1 MKMMK
6 KIFLITNRYIMM
18 GLAAVLLLTVSCKKV
33 LDITPVDQ
41 VTDPLM
47 WENQDMV
54 LTYTG
59 NFYAQMN
66 AGFSGPH
73 PNSSI
78 FTSNLLSDI
87 TDDGEANSTVYNAYW
102 NGAYDS
108 SNSPLNGMWTATA
121 NGRWSYIRRANMFL
135 SKIDAVPGD
144 QNLNKRMKAEIRFL
158 RALYYFEFMNWFG
171 PVPIITTAQNDLDE
185 SAFVAKPT
193 KDEFNDFLAKELT
206 EAADALPVTYAAGDW
221 GRATKGAALAMK
233 GRIQLYAGRWADA
246 AATTKALMDLK
257 AYALQA
263 SYSNVF
269 ANNNKMNN
277 EVILSVQ
284 FNGDRAQRS
293 HLFDTY
299 NQPPAFGGRGGTL
312 PTQNLVDDYEMQV
325 TGLPITDALSGYD
338 KTQPYVG
345 RDPRFAATVLYDGAV
360 FRGRALQLYN
370 GGVDLTVSAG
380 IIAGW
385 VTNTG
390 YYLRKFTDESI
401 NLADANVA
409 SSQNW
414 ILFRYAEVLLN
425 YAEAQNEAVGPDGT
439 VYDAVNQVRKR
450 AGMPNLPTGLSQ
462 PDMRTAI
469 RHERR
474 VELAFEDARYWD
486 VKRWKLAVNLFSTA
500 TNPIKKMEI
509 VKDPITGVKTYN
521 VKNLTKTRIFQE
533 KHYLFPFPITEINK
547 PGNKIIQNTGWG
559 N

>member
-1 MKMMK
+1 MK
-6 KIFLITNRYIMM
+6 KMKLIANKYTLM
-18 GLAAVLLLTVSCKKV
+18 GLTAVLLLTASCKKV

-41 VTDPLM
+41 VTEPLL
-47 WENQDMV
+47 WTNQDMV

-59 NFYAQMN
+59 NFYAQMH

-73 PNSSI
+73 PGSSI
-78 FTSNLLSDI
+78 FTGNLLSDI
-87 TDDGEANSTVYNAYW
+87 TDDGEVNGTVYNAYW

-108 SNSPLNGMWTATA
+108 SSSPLNALWNSTRWT
-121 NGRWSYIRRANMFL
+121 YIRRANIFL

-144 QNLNKRMKAEIRFL
+144 ASLNNRMKAEIRFL
-158 RALYYFEFMNWFG
+158 RAYYYFDLMNWFG
-171 PVPIITTAQNDLDE
+171 PLPIITNAQDGVDE
-185 SAFVAKPT
+185 SAFVAKAT
-193 KDEFNDFLAKELT
+193 KDEFNDFLVKELT

-233 GRIQLYAGRWADA
+233 SRIQLYAGRWADA
-246 AATTKALMDLK
+246 AATAKAVMDLK
-257 AYALQA
+257 VYGLQA
-263 SYSNVF
+263 SYSSVF
-269 ANNNKMNN
+269 ANNNKMNS

-284 FNGDRAQRS
+284 FNGDKAQRYHS
-293 HLFDTY
+293 FDLY

-312 PTQNLVDDYEMQV
+312 PTQNLVDDYEMQA
-325 TGLPITDALSGYD
+325 TGLPITNPLSGYD
-338 KTQPYVG
+338 AQQPYAG
-345 RDPRFAATVLYDGAV
+345 RDPRFAATVLYDGSV
-360 FRGRALQLYN
+360 FRGRTLQLYN
-370 GGVDLTVSAG
+370 GGVDLTASGG

-385 VTNTG
+385 ITNTG

-425 YAEAQNEAVGPDGT
+425 YAEAQNEAVGPDNT

-450 AGMPNLPTGLSQ
+450 AGMPNLPAGLSQ
-462 PDMRTAI
+462 IDMRTAI

-509 VKDPITGVKTYN
+509 VRNATTGVKTYT
-521 VKNLTKTRIFQE
+521 VKNIAKTRIFQE
-533 KHYLFPFPITEINK
+533 KHYLFPFPITEITK
-547 PGNKIIQNTGWG
+547 PGNKIEQNTGW
-559 N
+559 

>member
-1 MKMMK
+1 MK
-6 KIFLITNRYIMM
+6 KMKLITNRYIIMVM
-18 GLAAVLLLTVSCKKV
+18 AAVLLLTASCKKI
-33 LDITPVDQ
+33 LDIIPVDQ

-47 WENQDMV
+47 WSNQDMV

-59 NFYAQMN
+59 NFYAQMQ

-73 PNSSI
+73 PGSSI
-78 FTSNLLSDI
+78 FTGNLLSDI
-87 TDDGEANSTVYNAYW
+87 TDDADANSTVYNTYW

-108 SNSPLNGMWTATA
+108 SNSPLNGMWTS
-121 NGRWSYIRRANMFL
+121 NRWMYIRRANTFL

-144 QNLNKRMKAEIRFL
+144 ASLNNRMKGEMKFL
-158 RALYYFEFMNWFG
+158 RAYYYFDLMNWFG
-171 PVPIITTAQNDLDE
+171 PLPIITTAQNDLDE
-185 SAFVAKPT
+185 SAFVAKAT
-193 KDEFNDFLAKELT
+193 KDEFTDFLVKELT
-206 EAADALPVTYAAGDW
+206 EAAATLPVTYAAGDW
-221 GRATKGAALAMK
+221 GRATKGAALAMM

-257 AYALQA
+257 AYVLQP
-263 SYSNVF
+263 SYSSVF

-284 FNGDRAQRS
+284 FNGDKAQRS
-293 HLFDTY
+293 HLFDAY
-299 NQPPAFGGRGGTL
+299 NQPPAFGGRGSTL
-312 PTQNLVDDYEMQV
+312 PTQNLVDEYEMQT
-325 TGLPITDALSGYD
+325 TGLPITNPLSGYD
-338 KTQPYVG
+338 AQQPYVG
-345 RDPRFAATVLYDGAV
+345 RDPRFAATVLYDGAT

-370 GGVDLTVSAG
+370 GGVDLTVSGG
-380 IIAGW
+380 ILAGW

-390 YYLRKFTDESI
+390 YYLRKFTDETI

-425 YAEAQNEAVGPDGT
+425 YAEAQNEAVGADNT

-450 AGMPNLPTGLSQ
+450 AGMPNLPAGLSQ

-509 VKDPITGVKTYN
+509 VRNAVTGVKTYT

-533 KHYLFPFPITEINK
+533 KHYLFPFPITEVTK
-547 PGNKIIQNTGWG
+547 PGNKIEQNFGW
-559 N
+559 

>member
-1 MKMMK
+1 MK
-6 KIFLITNRYIMM
+6 LITNRYIIMVM
-18 GLAAVLLLTVSCKKV
+18 AAVLLLTASCKKI
-33 LDITPVDQ
+33 LDIIPVDQ

-47 WENQDMV
+47 WSNQDMV

-59 NFYAQMN
+59 NFYAQMQ

-73 PNSSI
+73 PGSSI
-78 FTSNLLSDI
+78 FTGNLLSDI
-87 TDDGEANSTVYNAYW
+87 TDDADANSTVYNTYW

-108 SNSPLNGMWTATA
+108 SNSPLNGMWTS
-121 NGRWSYIRRANMFL
+121 NRWMYIRRANTFL

-144 QNLNKRMKAEIRFL
+144 ASLNNRMKGEMKFL
-158 RALYYFEFMNWFG
+158 RAYYYFDLMNWFG
-171 PVPIITTAQNDLDE
+171 PLPIITTAQNDLDE
-185 SAFVAKPT
+185 SAFVAKAT
-193 KDEFNDFLAKELT
+193 KDEFTDFLVKELT
-206 EAADALPVTYAAGDW
+206 EAAATLPVTYAAGDW
-221 GRATKGAALAMK
+221 GRATKGAALAMM

-257 AYALQA
+257 AYVLQP
-263 SYSNVF
+263 SYSSVF

-284 FNGDRAQRS
+284 FNGDKAQRS
-293 HLFDTY
+293 HLFDAY
-299 NQPPAFGGRGGTL
+299 NQPPAFGGRGSTL
-312 PTQNLVDDYEMQV
+312 PTQNLVDEYEMQT
-325 TGLPITDALSGYD
+325 TGLPITNPLSGYD
-338 KTQPYVG
+338 AQQPYVG
-345 RDPRFAATVLYDGAV
+345 RDPRFAATVLYDGAT

-370 GGVDLTVSAG
+370 GGVDLTVSGG
-380 IIAGW
+380 ILAGW

-390 YYLRKFTDESI
+390 YYLRKFTDETI

-425 YAEAQNEAVGPDGT
+425 YAEAQNEAVGADNT

-450 AGMPNLPTGLSQ
+450 AGMPNLPAGLSQ

-509 VKDPITGVKTYN
+509 VRNAVTGVKTYT

-533 KHYLFPFPITEINK
+533 KHYLFPFPITEVTK
-547 PGNKIIQNTGWG
+547 PGNKIEQNFGW
-559 N
+559 

>member
-1 MKMMK
+1 MK
-6 KIFLITNRYIMM
+6 KMKLITNRYIMM
-18 GLAAVLLLTVSCKKV
+18 GLAAVLLLTASCKKV

-47 WENQDMV
+47 WTNQDMV

-78 FTSNLLSDI
+78 FTGNLLSDI
-87 TDDGEANSTVYNAYW
+87 TDDGEVNSTIYNTYW

-108 SNSPLNGMWTATA
+108 SNSPLNGMWTATSF
-121 NGRWSYIRRANMFL
+121 GRWMYIRRANMFL

-144 QNLNKRMKAEIRFL
+144 PNLNKRMKAEIRFL
-158 RALYYFEFMNWFG
+158 RAFYYFEFMNWFG

-193 KDEFNDFLAKELT
+193 KDEFNDFLVNELT
-206 EAADALPVTYAAGDW
+206 AAAADLPVTYATGDW
-221 GRATKGAALAMK
+221 GRITKGAALAMK

-246 AATTKALMDLK
+246 ATTNKAVIDLK
-257 AYALQA
+257 TYALQA
-263 SYSNVF
+263 SYSSVF

-277 EVILSVQ
+277 EVILTIQ
-284 FNGDRAQRS
+284 FNGDKAQRS

-312 PTQNLVDDYEMQV
+312 PTQNLVDEYEMQA
-325 TGLPITDALSGYD
+325 TGLPITDVLSGYD

-345 RDPRFAATVLYDGAV
+345 RDPRFAATVLYDGSV
-360 FRGRALQLYN
+360 FRGRSLQLYN
-370 GGVDLTVSAG
+370 GGVDLTVSGG

-401 NLADANVA
+401 NLADANIA
-409 SSQNW
+409 SGQNW

-425 YAEAQNEAVGPDGT
+425 YAEAQNEAFGADAT
-439 VYDAVNQVRKR
+439 VYDAVNKVRKR
-450 AGMPNLPTGLSQ
+450 AGMPDLPTGLSQ
-462 PDMRTAI
+462 TDMRTAI

-509 VKDPITGVKTYN
+509 VRDPVTGVKTYT
-521 VKNLTKTRIFQE
+521 VKNLTKLRVFQE

-547 PGNKIIQNTGWG
+547 PGNKIEQNTGW
-559 N
+559 